1 MKPLREEVGN
11 MREFWQEIKSF
22 FRKGDMVLLML
33 CLATSAFGCL
43 MVASATSAAK
53 FGGSS
58 RYMLVQLGATVIG
71 IIAYI
76 IISSID
82 ADIYSEHRGILTVMT
97 VGLLLLLIPFGT
109 DNNTGNKSWIPL
121 PVINIHIQPAEIC
134 KILYILIMASVMAS
148 HQNRISHVSS
158 VAHMIAYLA
167 LVAGTNYVVS
177 SDLGVTLIFVAIFA
191 GMFIAGGVKIWWF
204 LGGVGAIAAVFPI
217 LWTKF
222 FSEEQQNRILVLFMP
237 EVVDPTGLDERW
249 HTTQSLNSLT
259 GGGMLGQ
266 GLFNGNR
273 TQGGQL
279 FAQHT
284 DYIFASIG
292 EELGY
297 VGCVLVIVLML
308 GIIGRCIW
316 VGTRSKDYMRR
327 MVCFG
332 AAFAMMFQVM
342 INIGMCI
349 GVMPVIGLTLPL
361 ISYGGSSIIAT
372 YAMLG
377 LVSGVHARP
386 APRSHE
392 RYIRPPL

>member
-1 MKPLREEVGN
+1 
-11 MREFWQEIKSF
+11 MRDFLQEFKSF

-33 CLATSAFGCL
+33 CIATSGFGCL
-43 MVASATSAAK
+43 VVASATNAVK

-58 RYMLVQLGATVIG
+58 RYMLVQLGCTVMG
-71 IIAYI
+71 IFVYW

-82 ADIYSEHRGILTVMT
+82 TDFFSEWRVVLTCLTV
-97 VGLLLLLIPFGT
+97 GFLLLLIPFGT
-109 DNNTGNKSWIPL
+109 DNNTNNYSWIPI
-121 PVINIHIQPAEIC
+121 PFIGIHIQPAEIC
-134 KILYILIMASVMAS
+134 KIFFILILASVMAS
-148 HQNRISHVSS
+148 HQNRPSRPWPVFHVLLY
-158 VAHMIAYLA
+158 AG
-167 LVAGTNYVVS
+167 LVSGVNYVVS
-177 SDLGVTLIFVAIFA
+177 SDLGVTLIFVAIFV
-191 GMFIAGGVKIWWF
+191 GMFIAGGVSWWWTAAGTGLVAAFSPVVWAKF
-204 LGGVGAIAAVFPI
+204 L
-217 LWTKF
+217 
-222 FSEEQQNRILVLFMP
+222 SDEQKNRILVLFIP
-237 EVVDPTGLDERW
+237 EIIDPTGQDELW

-259 GGGMLGQ
+259 GGGILGQ

-284 DYIFASIG
+284 DYIFSSIG

-297 VGCVLVIVLML
+297 VGCLLVILML
-308 GIIGRCIW
+308 LAIIIRCFW
-316 VGTRSKDYMRR
+316 VGTKSKDYLRR

-332 AAFAMMFQVM
+332 AAFALMFQVM

-377 LVSGVHARP
+377 LVSAVHARP

-392 RYIRPPL
+392 RYIRAPL

>member
-1 MKPLREEVGN
+1 
-11 MREFWQEIKSF
+11 MRDFLQELKSF
-22 FRKGDMVLLML
+22 FRKGDMVLLLL

-43 MVASATSAAK
+43 VVASATNAAK

-58 RYMLVQLGATVIG
+58 RYMLVQLGCTFAGVILYVL
-71 IIAYI
+71 IT
-76 IISSID
+76 SID
-82 ADIYSEHRGILTVMT
+82 IDVYSEHRNWLTFITLAFILI
-97 VGLLLLLIPFGT
+97 LIPFGT

-121 PVINIHIQPAEIC
+121 PIINIHIQPAEIC
-134 KILYILIMASVMAS
+134 KILYILIMASIMAS
-148 HQNRISHVSS
+148 HQNRISRLGS
-158 VAHMIAYLA
+158 VIHMVIYLA
-167 LVAGTNYVVS
+167 IIAGLNFLVS
-177 SDLGVTLIFVAIFA
+177 SDLGVTMIFVAIFA
-191 GMFIAGGVKIWWF
+191 GMFIAGGVNMWWTVGG
-204 LGGVGAIAAVFPI
+204 LGALIAAFPI
-217 LWTKF
+217 LWAKF
-222 FSEEQQNRILVLFMP
+222 LSDEQKNRILVLFIP
-237 EVVDPTGLDERW
+237 EVIDPTGLDERW

-259 GGGMLGQ
+259 GGGMFGQ

-284 DYIFASIG
+284 DYIFSSIG

-297 VGCVLVIVLML
+297 IGCALVIALL
-308 GIIGRCIW
+308 LAIIGRCIW
-316 VGTRSKDYMRR
+316 VGCQSKDYMRR

-377 LVSGVHARP
+377 LVSSVHARP

>member
-1 MKPLREEVGN
+1 
-11 MREFWQEIKSF
+11 MRDFLQELKKF
-22 FRKGDMVLLML
+22 FRKGDMVLLIL
-33 CLATSAFGCL
+33 CIATSAFGCL
-43 MVASATSAAK
+43 VVASATNAVK
-53 FGGSS
+53 FGHSS
-58 RYMLVQLGATVIG
+58 RYMLVQVGSTMIG
-71 IIAYI
+71 IFMYAIL
-76 IISSID
+76 SSID
-82 ADIYSEHRGILTVMT
+82 VNFFSEHRTAFTIFNIC
-97 VGLLLLLIPFGT
+97 LLLLLVPFGT

-121 PVINIHIQPAEIC
+121 PFINIHVQPAEIC
-134 KILYILIMASVMAS
+134 KIFFIVVLASVMAS
-148 HQNRISHVSS
+148 HQNRPSNYRS
-158 VAHMIAYLA
+158 VAHLILHLGLIAG
-167 LVAGTNYVVS
+167 VNYVVS

-191 GMFIAGGVKIWWF
+191 GMFIAGGINLWWVV
-204 LGGVGAIAAVFPI
+204 GGVGAVAAAFPI

-222 FSEEQQNRILVLFMP
+222 FTPEQQNRILVIFMP
-237 EVVDPTGLDERW
+237 ELIDPTGLDERW

-284 DYIFASIG
+284 DYIFSSIG

-297 VGCVLVIVLML
+297 VGCIFVIALML
-308 GIIGRCIW
+308 AIIGRCIW
-316 VGTRSKDYMRR
+316 VGAQSKDYMRR

-332 AAFAMMFQVM
+332 DAFALMFQVM
-342 INIGMCI
+342 INVGMCL

-361 ISYGGSSIIAT
+361 ISYGGSSIIAI

-386 APRSHE
+386 SPPSHE
-392 RYIRPPL
+392 RYIRPPR